1 MFLPMTTAT
10 SHHNSGYNQDVV
22 LTMTML
28 RFVDVDIFFGGTTL
42 WKHFNPILPGGWGK
56 IRPLLFFLHHP
67 NTAKDI
73 RLKLSD
79 LKDTP
84 LRHIFACQNSSLN
97 FELLPWQ
104 QNYRRYLTVFGSK
117 AE

>member
-10 SHHNSGYNQDVV
+10 GHHNSGYSQDVV

-28 RFVDVDIFFGGTTL
+28 HFVDVDIFFGGTTLRNHDSNNSSTL

-67 NTAKDI
+67 NTANDI
-73 RLKLSD
+73 MLKLSD

-84 LRHIFACQNSSLN
+84 LRHILHVK
-97 FELLPWQ
+97 
-104 QNYRRYLTVFGSK
+104 TVL
-117 AE
+117 